1 MNISGAQR
9 RELNYFV
16 NKVVTFIVPAINRS
30 FNEESMIDY
39 FVGKVTKVDEAGIWY
54 EHIKTKCLNFLFF
67 DKIISIAEEKI
78 VEIEEPREENVSEVV
93 SNPKEPPKNVEDLL
107 QMFQT

>member
-9 RELNYFV
+9 RELGYFID
-16 NKVVTFIVPAINRS
+16 KVVTFIVPSINRS
-30 FNEESMIDY
+30 FDEQSMIDY
-39 FVGKVTKVDEAGIWY
+39 FVGKVIKIDEAGIWY

-78 VEIEEPREENVSEVV
+78 VEIEEPVENSNTVV
-93 SNPKEPPKNVEDLL
+93 ASDTTEPPKNVEDLL
-107 QMFQT
+107 QMFRT